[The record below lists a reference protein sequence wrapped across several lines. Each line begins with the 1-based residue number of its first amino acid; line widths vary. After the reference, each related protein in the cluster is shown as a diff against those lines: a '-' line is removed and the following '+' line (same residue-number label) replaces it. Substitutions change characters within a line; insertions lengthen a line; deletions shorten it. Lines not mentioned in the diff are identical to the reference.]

1 MNTDPMIEPIT
12 AHTNSLMA
20 GRPTDWLWNDWPWA
34 DFRSF
39 HVVRFVTE
47 NYGIELQDRIGM
59 GND

>member
-12 AHTNSLMA
+12 AHISLMA
-20 GRPTDWLWNDWPWA
+20 GRPTDWSLDDWPWA

-47 NYGIELQDRIGM
+47 NCGTELQDRIGM
-59 GND
+59 GNG